1 MMLKNIKGAIFDM
14 DGTLIDSLMVWDV
27 LWDKF
32 GEMFLKDK
40 KFRPNKDDDKAV
52 RTMTLRDAM
61 YYLHS
66 VYRIGNCGEELL
78 ETANE
83 IIMDFYSN
91 EVAVKKDV
99 VEFLEYCHCRG
110 IKMCIASVT
119 DVNLI
124 KIASEHCNISKYFE
138 NILSCAQIGKG
149 KDMPDIYIKALEC
162 LGTNTYETCIFED
175 SHIAIETARKL
186 GIKTVGIYDKYNYD
200 QDKVQKIA
208 TVYIN
213 KDETLNKLISGGK
226 Q

>member
-1 MMLKNIKGAIFDM
+1 MLMNIKGAIFDM

-66 VYRIGNCGEELL
+66 VYRLGNCGEELL

-91 EVAVKKDV
+91 EVTVKKDV
-99 VEFLEYCHCRG
+99 VEFLEYCHTNG
-110 IKMCIASVT
+110 VKMCIASAT
-119 DVNLI
+119 DIRLI
-124 KIASEHCNISKYFE
+124 QIAIEHCHLEKYFSQ
-138 NILSCAQIGKG
+138 IFSCAEIGKG
-149 KDMPDIYIKALEC
+149 KDELDIYL
-162 LGTNTYETCIFED
+162 
-175 SHIAIETARKL
+175 
-186 GIKTVGIYDKYNYD
+186 
-200 QDKVQKIA
+200 
-208 TVYIN
+208 
-213 KDETLNKLISGGK
+213 
-226 Q
+226 

>member
-1 MMLKNIKGAIFDM
+1 M
-14 DGTLIDSLMVWDV
+14 DGTLIDSLMIWDV
-27 LWDKF
+27 IWSKF
-32 GEMFLKDK
+32 GKIFCAGKSFHPSDADDK
-40 KFRPNKDDDKAV
+40 KV
-52 RTMTLRDAM
+52 RTMTLKDAM
-61 YYLHS
+61 NYLHLQ
-66 VYRIGNCGEELL
+66 YGIGSGGEELL
-78 ETANE
+78 NEANK
-83 IIMDFYSN
+83 IIGEFYSN
-91 EVAVKKDV
+91 EVKLKSGVK
-99 VEFLEYCHCRG
+99 EFLEYCHCRG
-110 IKMCIASVT
+110 IKMCIASAT

-200 QDKVQKIA
+200 QEKVKKIA